1 MLSQSDLSFK
11 ENKESS
17 VSQIVNPESIF
28 KMFITTIDQI
38 NDKNEV
44 TNFNL
49 SVDGLP
55 SIVPSSAEITPQL
68 LNY

>member
-1 MLSQSDLSFK
+1 MLTQSNLSFK

-28 KMFITTIDQI
+28 KMFVTCIDQI

-44 TNFNL
+44 DHNNL
-49 SVDGLP
+49 VRLDSL
-55 SIVPSSAEITPQL
+55 IQNHNL
-68 LNY
+68 WK